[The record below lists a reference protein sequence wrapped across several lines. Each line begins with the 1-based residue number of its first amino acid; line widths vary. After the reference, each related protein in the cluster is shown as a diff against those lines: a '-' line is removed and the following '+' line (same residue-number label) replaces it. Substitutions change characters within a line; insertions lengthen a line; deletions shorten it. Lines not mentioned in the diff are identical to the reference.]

1 MRLRDPSEAKV
12 ALSPN
17 LGDLCGRRAVQ
28 GRTSFTRTDAD
39 PSRVPANQ
47 TTRRP
52 PSWLSQSAKHLQHVI
67 DELLKGDCPGRVQR
81 YRSIFSFSF
90 ALISKTQLRA
100 FRSLLLLSVDAVCA
114 LDVSTRSGRFY
125 VLWRFYV
132 LSAASACSGRTT
144 CSGRFYV
151 LSMDTLRALDASMFL
166 RLPGV
171 WLSLSLVGAHA
182 GSGWWRQASA
192 IRFGL
197 ARRLPRGGHDLIS
210 ASWSTF
216 TDLFPS
222 MPCLRRFSYLSV
234 TSSLSLSRLGTET
247 RSTEVCG

>member
-1 MRLRDPSEAKV
+1 MG
-12 ALSPN
+12 AL
-17 LGDLCGRRAVQ
+17 
-28 GRTSFTRTDAD
+28 
-39 PSRVPANQ
+39 
-47 TTRRP
+47 
-52 PSWLSQSAKHLQHVI
+52 
-67 DELLKGDCPGRVQR
+67 
-81 YRSIFSFSF
+81 
-90 ALISKTQLRA
+90 
-100 FRSLLLLSVDAVCA
+100 CA
-114 LDVSTRSGRFY
+114 LDVSTCSGRFY
-125 VLWRFYV
+125 VL
-132 LSAASACSGRTT
+132 SADTLRALDVPT